1 MAECNPELWK
11 LKTIKEALEGE
22 VTINGTKRKI
32 VIPLFQRG
40 KRWTKDTKNT
50 FIDSLTKGYPI
61 GSLLFY
67 KTQVDNVDVF
77 TLIDGLQRSSSIKE
91 YLSNPT
97 KFFDVSQ
104 INKDAREKLYSLVVV
119 GGNAEA
125 QKTKVD
131 ELLTDYI
138 RNLKTY
144 DEYDLLNLYTLF
156 LKEFPILAGKTS
168 EFGTAIRDELN
179 RLKNDYNHLSEIQIP
194 AVVYIGDESTLPE
207 IFTRINKEGK
217 PLSEYEIFAASW
229 PSAEFK
235 IENEQIVEYVLK
247 KYDMLNDTEFTLSGY
262 NRDEK
267 RINKSVNA
275 FEYVFGFSK
284 YITNK
289 YSSLSFYTDIP
300 DDVANQVGFQ
310 LINACFNS
318 SHDQIKDVHKIITR
332 FSSNISKFEKAIEDA
347 IEFVDKCVEPI
358 LKFKGNNRGKKKGF
372 HSQFQI
378 LSLISFAFRKKY
390 NIYDDALGINEDWKT
405 NKQKLETNIW
415 KYYVLDIINKYW
427 SEGGTNKIHSANAEN
442 RYLIDLTS
450 EQLGAAYDSYS
461 ASLLGRR
468 ESKNVAYLS
477 DSDYVIL
484 NTIYLTLFTAMD
496 QLSLKKFDVEH
507 IATKDQ
513 MKKFIKVTKGEGLP
527 ISHIA
532 NLCYLP
538 EFENRSKGS
547 KNFYQDTNYLSKA
560 GTTIETIEEK
570 YSFTSKADLEFMDLE
585 YQDGDFEILKH
596 YYVDEFL
603 AGRNKIVRKKFL
615 ESLGFENPEENP
627 TPVQEIQS
635 ETVFNEQYY
644 RTTKI
649 GRLVR
654 EAFNYL
660 SRNGYFSET
669 DIKNLENKDY
679 SLGELGAAYPVLLE
693 ADQDPHDSHG
703 SMRYYKDL
711 IEINGRA
718 YYLTSEWFEH
728 DRKLVVPW
736 VKKKLGRI

>member
-1 MAECNPELWK
+1 MDERHQ
-11 LKTIKEALEGE
+11 GY
-22 VTINGTKRKI
+22 VHR
-32 VIPLFQRG
+32 LF
-40 KRWTKDTKNT
+40 N
-50 FIDSLTKGYPI
+50 KGLSYWI
-61 GSLLFY
+61 FTLY

-77 TLIDGLQRSSSIKE
+77 TLIDGLQRGSSIKE

-97 KFFDVSQ
+97 KFFDISK
-104 INKDAREKLYSLVVV
+104 ISKEAREKLYGLIVV
-119 GGNAEA
+119 GGNAEI
-125 QKTKVD
+125 QKAKAD
-131 ELLTDYI
+131 ELLTTYI
-138 RNLKTY
+138 RSLKTY
-144 DEYDLLNLYTLF
+144 DDYDLLNLYTLF
-156 LKEFPILAGKTS
+156 LNEFPVLNGKTR
-168 EFGTAIRDELN
+168 EFGLAVRDELN
-179 RLKNDYNHLSEIQIP
+179 HLKNDYNHLSEIQIP
-194 AVVYIGDESTLPE
+194 AVVYTGDESTLPE

-229 PSAEFK
+229 PSVEFK

-318 SHDQIKDVHKIITR
+318 SHNQIKDVHKIITR
-332 FSSNISKFEKAIEDA
+332 FSSNISILEEAIEDS
-347 IEFVDKCVEPI
+347 IRFVDKCIEPI
-358 LKFKGNNRGKKKGF
+358 LKFKGNNREKKKGF

-378 LSLISFAFRKKY
+378 MSLISFAFRKKY
-390 NIYDDALGINEDWKT
+390 NIQDDTLKINEDWRT
-405 NKQKLETNIW
+405 SKQKLEENIW
-415 KYYVLDIINKYW
+415 KYYVFDIINKYW
-427 SEGGTNKIHSANAEN
+427 GEGGTGKIHSANSDN
-442 RYLIDLTS
+442 RYLTDLTS
-450 EQLGAAYDSYS
+450 EQFGAAYDSYS
-461 ASLLGRR
+461 AALLSRR
-468 ESKNVAYLS
+468 EIKNVSYPS
-477 DSDYVIL
+477 DIDYVIL
-484 NTIYLTLFTAMD
+484 NTIYLNLFTAMD
-496 QLSLKKFDVEH
+496 QLSLKRFDVEH

-513 MKKFIKVTKGEGLP
+513 MKKFIKVTNGEGLP

-570 YSFTSKADLEFMDLE
+570 YSFTSKPDLEFMDFD
-585 YQDGDFEILKH
+585 YQDGDFDILRL

-603 AGRNKIVRKKFL
+603 ANRNKIVRKKFL
-615 ESLGFENPEENP
+615 ESLGFENAEEVVA
-627 TPVQEIQS
+627 PVQEIQS

-654 EAFNYL
+654 ETFNYL
-660 SRNGYFSET
+660 SRNGYFS
-669 DIKNLENKDY
+669 DVDVKNLKNKNY
-679 SLGELGAAYPVLLE
+679 SLKELGAAYPVLLE
-693 ADQDPHDSHG
+693 MNQDPHDSHG
-703 SMRYYKDL
+703 TMRYYKDFV
-711 IEINGRA
+711 EINGHK

-736 VKKKLGRI
+736 IKKKLGQI

>member
-11 LKTIKEALEGE
+11 LKNIKEALEGE
-22 VTINGTKRKI
+22 ITINGSKRKI

-40 KRWTKDTKNT
+40 KRWTKETKDM

-77 TLIDGLQRSSSIKE
+77 TLIDGLQRGSSIKE

-97 KFFDVSQ
+97 KFFDISK
-104 INKDAREKLYSLVVV
+104 ISKEAREKLYGLIVV
-119 GGNAEA
+119 GGNAGV
-125 QKTKVD
+125 QKAKAD
-131 ELLTDYI
+131 ELLTTYI
-138 RNLKTY
+138 RSLKTY
-144 DEYDLLNLYTLF
+144 DDYDLLNLYTLF
-156 LKEFPILAGKTS
+156 LNEFPVLNGKTS
-168 EFGTAIRDELN
+168 EFGLAVRDELN

-194 AVVYIGDESTLPE
+194 AVVYTGDESTLPE

-275 FEYVFGFSK
+275 FEYAFGFSK

-289 YSSLSFYTDIP
+289 YSSLAFYTDIP

-318 SHDQIKDVHKIITR
+318 SHNQIKDVHKIITR
-332 FSSNISKFEKAIEDA
+332 FFSNISKLEEAIEDS
-347 IEFVDKCVEPI
+347 IRFVDKCIEPI
-358 LKFKGNNRGKKKGF
+358 LKFKGNNREKKKGF

-378 LSLISFAFRKKY
+378 MSLISFAFRKKY
-390 NIYDDALGINEDWKT
+390 NIQDDTLKINEDWRAS
-405 NKQKLETNIW
+405 KQKLEENIW
-415 KYYVLDIINKYW
+415 KYYVFDIINKYW
-427 SEGGTNKIHSANAEN
+427 GEGGTGKIHSANSEN
-442 RYLIDLTS
+442 RYLTDLTS
-450 EQLGAAYDSYS
+450 EQFGAAYDSYS
-461 ASLLGRR
+461 AALLSRR
-468 ESKNVAYLS
+468 EIKNVSYPS
-477 DSDYVIL
+477 DIDYVIL
-484 NTIYLTLFTAMD
+484 NTIYLNLFTAMD
-496 QLSLKKFDVEH
+496 QLSLKRFDVEH

-513 MKKFIKVTKGEGLP
+513 MKKFIKVTNGEGLP

-570 YSFTSKADLEFMDLE
+570 YSFTSKPDLEFMDLE
-585 YQDGDFEILKH
+585 YQDGDFDILRL

-603 AGRNKIVRKKFL
+603 ANRNKIVRKKFL
-615 ESLGFENPEENP
+615 ESLGFENAEEVAA
-627 TPVQEIQS
+627 PVQEIQS

-654 EAFNYL
+654 ETFSYL
-660 SRNGYFSET
+660 SRNGYFS
-669 DIKNLENKDY
+669 DVDVKNLKNKDY
-679 SLGELGAAYPVLLE
+679 SLKELGAAYPVLLE
-693 ADQDPHDSHG
+693 VDQDPHDSHG
-703 SMRYYKDL
+703 TMRYYKDF
-711 IEINGRA
+711 IEINGHK

-728 DRKLVVPW
+728 DRKLVAPW
-736 VKKKLGRI
+736 IKKKLGQI